1 MSVFDNAAP
10 GQIVVAIGPNE
21 RRLVELLLVEARRRQ
36 LGVLQLTDA
45 DQASMRTLLAAVV
58 RSLAR
63 VEPPHYTHA
72 RRSLA
77 HTLIQ
82 RVEGLLVLGL
92 SSGDSEVVAFLRWLA
107 SHEGR
112 AVVVGTTAQRWAI
125 LEHADTDGR
134 LVGLV
139 THREK
144 LE

>member
-1 MSVFDNAAP
+1 MSPFDNAAS
-10 GQIVVAIGPNE
+10 GQIVVAIGPSE
-21 RRLVELLLVEARRRQ
+21 RRLVELLHVEARRRQ
-36 LGVLQLTDA
+36 LGILQLTDA
-45 DQASMRTLLAAVV
+45 DQSSMRTLLAAVV

-77 HTLIQ
+77 HTLLQ

-92 SSGDSEVVAFLRWLA
+92 SSGDPEVVAFLRWLA

-112 AVVVGTTAQRWAI
+112 AVIIGTTAERWAS
-125 LEHADTDGR
+125 LEQADSEGR

-139 THREK
+139 AHREV